1 MANDLSIDGAQ
12 FDGVDV
18 VTFTTQDGGT
28 ASYIDEKLIMKKS
41 VYDSNNDGV
50 VNKATKVS
58 NALTVGEK
66 TFDGSVAVEI
76 TAGDLGLDDSLS
88 GLKIVICESQAA
100 YEAITTKDPDT
111 IYLVKG

>member
-1 MANDLSIDGAQ
+1 MANDLSIDGAR

-50 VNKATKVS
+50 VDKATKVS

-66 TFDGSVAVEI
+66 TFDGSTAVAI
-76 TAGDLGLDDSLS
+76 TAGDLGLD
-88 GLKIVICESQAA
+88 GLTGVKIEICESQAA
-100 YEAITTKDPDT
+100 YEAIATKDPDT